1 MQYSDLHIHSN
12 YSDGILSV
20 EEIIK
25 YSAEKGLKY
34 IAVTDHDTVESQIEI
49 KNKWIN
55 KEVGIIPAIE
65 LSTEYKN
72 KEVHIL
78 GYFID
83 IFNEELI
90 SNLNLIKSSRIERA
104 KKIISNLNNIG
115 IDIDYKDIEIV
126 SSIGRPH
133 IAKMLVEKGLASNTR
148 EAFQLYLVQG
158 KPAYAERYK
167 IPYKNALNIIN
178 KSGGI
183 SVLAHPGEIYK
194 GISTEEIIKEFK
206 IYGLK
211 GIEVFH
217 PSHDDHQI
225 NNFYNLAKKYSL
237 NITGGSDCHGSKV
250 NDCFLIGSS
259 GLNECLT
266 NKFIK
271 QNINKIWRK

>member
-25 YSAEKGLKY
+25 DSIEKGLKY
-34 IAVTDHDTVESQIEI
+34 IAITDHDTVESQYEI
-49 KNKWIN
+49 KNKWLN
-55 KEVGIIPAIE
+55 KDIGIIPALE

-83 IFNEELI
+83 VFNDELI
-90 SNLNLIKSSRIERA
+90 SNLNKIKSSRIERA

-115 IDIDYKDIEIV
+115 IDIDFRDLNIV

-133 IAKMLVEKGLASNTR
+133 IAKMLVEKGLASNTK
-148 EAFQLYLVQG
+148 EAFQHYLIQG

-167 IPYKNALNIIN
+167 ISYKDAIGIIN
-178 KSGGI
+178 NSGGLP
-183 SVLAHPGEIYK
+183 VLAHPGEIYR
-194 GISTEEIIKEFK
+194 GIPTEEIIKEFK

-217 PSHDDHQI
+217 PSHNDHQI

-237 NITGGSDCHGSKV
+237 SITGGSDCHGSKV
-250 NDCFLIGSS
+250 DDCFVIGSI
-259 GLNECLT
+259 GLDQCLT